1 MTTSPTGQPLKVI
14 PRLFNSVN
22 NIVVRDNSTNESYTY
37 TNINTSFSANNY
49 MSILN
54 QGSGYVDSSSNTI
67 LKEGR
72 FYDLSVFGSSST
84 LLYKDKI
91 FVTNQ
96 TINQANNNY
105 YDINSGEY
113 TTDSQAAM
121 NDNDYIIIWVIY
133 G

>member
-1 MTTSPTGQPLKVI
+1 MKIMTTSATGQTLKVI

-22 NIVVRDNSTNESYTY
+22 NIVVRDNSTNKSYTY

-49 MSILN
+49 MSIIN
-54 QGSGYVDSSSNTI
+54 QGSGYVDSDSNTI

-72 FYDLSVFGSSST
+72 FYDLTVYGANTT

-91 FVTNQ
+91 FVTTQ
-96 TINQANNNY
+96 TINQANNDY
-105 YDINSGEY
+105 YDINNSEY

-121 NDNDYIIIWVIY
+121 NDNDYIII
-133 G
+133 

>member
-37 TNINTSFSANNY
+37 TNINTSFSVNNY
-49 MSILN
+49 MSIIN

-121 NDNDYIIIWVIY
+121 NDNDYIII
-133 G
+133 

>member
-1 MTTSPTGQPLKVI
+1 MTTSPTGQTLNVI

-37 TNINTSFSANNY
+37 TNINTSFSVNNY
-49 MSILN
+49 ISIIN

-91 FVTNQ
+91 FVTDQ

-121 NDNDYIIIWVIY
+121 NDNDYIII
-133 G
+133 

>member
-22 NIVVRDNSTNESYTY
+22 NIVVRDNSTNKSYTY
-37 TNINTSFSANNY
+37 TNINTSFSVNNY
-49 MSILN
+49 MSIIN

-72 FYDLSVFGSSST
+72 FYDLSVFGSSSK

-121 NDNDYIIIWVIY
+121 NDNDYIII
-133 G
+133 

>member
-1 MTTSPTGQPLKVI
+1 MTTSPTGQTLKVI

-22 NIVVRDNSTNESYTY
+22 NIVVRDNSTNKSYTY
-37 TNINTSFSANNY
+37 TNINTSFSVNNY
-49 MSILN
+49 MSIIN

-72 FYDLSVFGSSST
+72 FYDLSVFGSNSK

-121 NDNDYIIIWVIY
+121 NDNDYIII
-133 G
+133 

>member
-37 TNINTSFSANNY
+37 TNINTSFSVNNY
-49 MSILN
+49 MSIIN

-72 FYDLSVFGSSST
+72 FYDLSVFGSSSK

-121 NDNDYIIIWVIY
+121 NDNDYIII
-133 G
+133 

>member
-1 MTTSPTGQPLKVI
+1 MTTSATGQTLKVI
-14 PRLFNSVN
+14 PRQFSSVN

-49 MSILN
+49 ISIIN
-54 QGSGYVDSSSNTI
+54 QGSGYVDSNSNSI

-72 FYDLSVFGSSST
+72 YYDLSVFGSSST

-91 FVTNQ
+91 FVTDQ

-113 TTDSQAAM
+113 TFDETAGSH
-121 NDNDYIIIWVIY
+121 DNDYIIV
-133 G
+133 

>member
-1 MTTSPTGQPLKVI
+1 MTTSPTGQTLKVI

-22 NIVVRDNSTNESYTY
+22 NIVVRDNSTNKSYTY
-37 TNINTSFSANNY
+37 TNINTSFSVNNY
-49 MSILN
+49 ISIIN

-72 FYDLSVFGSSST
+72 FYDLSVFGSNSK

-121 NDNDYIIIWVIY
+121 NDNDYIII
-133 G
+133 

>member
-1 MTTSPTGQPLKVI
+1 MTTSATGQTLKVI

-22 NIVVRDNSTNESYTY
+22 NIVVRDNSTNKSYTY
-37 TNINTSFSANNY
+37 TNINTSFSVNNY
-49 MSILN
+49 MSIIN

-72 FYDLSVFGSSST
+72 FYDLSVFGSSSK

-105 YDINSGEY
+105 YDINSG
-113 TTDSQAAM
+113 
-121 NDNDYIIIWVIY
+121 
-133 G
+133 

>member
-49 MSILN
+49 ISIIN
-54 QGSGYVDSSSNTI
+54 QGSGYVDSGSNTI

-72 FYDLSVFGSSST
+72 FYDLSVFGSNSK

-91 FVTNQ
+91 FVTKQ

-121 NDNDYIIIWVIY
+121 NDNDYIII
-133 G
+133 

>member
-1 MTTSPTGQPLKVI
+1 MTTSATGQTLKVI

-22 NIVVRDNSTNESYTY
+22 NIVVRDNSTNKSYTY

-49 MSILN
+49 MSIIN
-54 QGSGYVDSSSNTI
+54 QGSGYVDSDSNTI

-72 FYDLSVFGSSST
+72 FYDLTVYGANTT

-91 FVTNQ
+91 FVTTQ
-96 TINQANNNY
+96 TINQANNDY
-105 YDINSGEY
+105 YDINNSEY

-121 NDNDYIIIWVIY
+121 NDNDYIII
-133 G
+133 

>member
-1 MTTSPTGQPLKVI
+1 MTTSPTGQTLKVI

-22 NIVVRDNSTNESYTY
+22 NIVVRDNSTNKSYTY
-37 TNINTSFSANNY
+37 TNINTSFSVNNY
-49 MSILN
+49 MSIIN

-72 FYDLSVFGSSST
+72 FYDLSVFGSSSK

-121 NDNDYIIIWVIY
+121 NDNDYIII
-133 G
+133 

>member
-1 MTTSPTGQPLKVI
+1 MTTSATGQTLKVI

-22 NIVVRDNSTNESYTY
+22 NIVVRDNSTNESFTY
-37 TNINTSFSANNY
+37 TNINTSFSVNNY
-49 MSILN
+49 MSIVN
-54 QGSGYVDSSSNTI
+54 QGSGYVDSNSNTI

-91 FVTNQ
+91 FVTDQ

-113 TTDSQAAM
+113 TTDSQADM
-121 NDNDYIIIWVIY
+121 NDNDYIII
-133 G
+133 

>member
-1 MTTSPTGQPLKVI
+1 MKIMTTSATGQTLKVI

-22 NIVVRDNSTNESYTY
+22 NIVVRDNSTNKSYTY

-49 MSILN
+49 MSIIN
-54 QGSGYVDSSSNTI
+54 QGSGYVDSDSNTI

-72 FYDLSVFGSSST
+72 FYDLTVYGANTT

-91 FVTNQ
+91 FVTTQ
-96 TINQANNNY
+96 TINQANNDY
-105 YDINSGEY
+105 YDINNGEY

-121 NDNDYIIIWVIY
+121 NDNDYIII
-133 G
+133 

>member
-49 MSILN
+49 ISIIN
-54 QGSGYVDSSSNTI
+54 QGSGYVDSGSNTI

-72 FYDLSVFGSSST
+72 FYDLSVFGSNSK

-121 NDNDYIIIWVIY
+121 NDNDYIII
-133 G
+133 

>member
-1 MTTSPTGQPLKVI
+1 MKIMTTSATGQTLKVI
-14 PRLFNSVN
+14 PRQFSSVN

-49 MSILN
+49 ISIIN
-54 QGSGYVDSSSNTI
+54 QGSGYVDSNSNSI

-72 FYDLSVFGSSST
+72 YYDLSVFGNSST

-91 FVTNQ
+91 FVTDQ

-121 NDNDYIIIWVIY
+121 NDNDYIII
-133 G
+133 